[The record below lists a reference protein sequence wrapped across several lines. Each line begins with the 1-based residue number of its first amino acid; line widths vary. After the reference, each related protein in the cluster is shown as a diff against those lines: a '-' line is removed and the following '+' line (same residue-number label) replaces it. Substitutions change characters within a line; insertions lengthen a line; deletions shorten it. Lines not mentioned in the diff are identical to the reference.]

1 MRATLFSRLTPE
13 AREKYEQER
22 ENYGP
27 AIEAIYESLKNNT
40 TWQDLTLTEVHR
52 VLLYS
57 NHFDTRYDY
66 IKLMY
71 GDENIIKPEN
81 DLI

>member
-1 MRATLFSRLTPE
+1 MRTTLLSRLTPE
-13 AREKYEQER
+13 TREKYEQER
-22 ENYGP
+22 ENYGSS
-27 AIEAIYESLKNNT
+27 IDAIYESLKSNT
-40 TWQDLTLTEVHR
+40 CWQDLTLAEVQR

-57 NHFDTRYDY
+57 NHFNTRYDY

-81 DLI
+81 NLI

>member
-1 MRATLFSRLTPE
+1 MRTTLFSRLTPE
-13 AREKYEQER
+13 AHHKYAQER

-81 DLI
+81 DLK

>member
-1 MRATLFSRLTPE
+1 MRTTLFNRLTPE
-13 AREKYEQER
+13 AHHKYAQER

-52 VLLYS
+52 ILLYS

>member
-1 MRATLFSRLTPE
+1 MRTTLFERLTPA

-27 AIEAIYESLKNNT
+27 AIEAIYESLKNNNI
-40 TWQDLTLTEVHR
+40 WQDLTLAEVHR
-52 VLLYS
+52 ILLYS

-71 GDENIIKPEN
+71 GEENIIKPEN

>member
-40 TWQDLTLTEVHR
+40 TWQDLTLAEVHR
-52 VLLYS
+52 ILLYS

>member
-1 MRATLFSRLTPE
+1 MRTTLLSRLTPE
-13 AREKYEQER
+13 AHHKYAQER

-40 TWQDLTLTEVHR
+40 YWQDLTLTEVHR
-52 VLLYS
+52 ILLYS
-57 NHFDTRYDY
+57 NHFNTRYDY

-81 DLI
+81 EII

>member
-1 MRATLFSRLTPE
+1 MRTTLLSRLTPE
-13 AREKYEQER
+13 AHEKYAQER
-22 ENYGP
+22 ENYDP

-40 TWQDLTLTEVHR
+40 YWQDLTLTEVHR